1 MREYTGADPVAVS
14 EDDNA
19 VRALL
24 ENGRRAPD
32 RAALAVRE
40 GDAFVDITT
49 AEVVRRVRALAAG
62 LIALGI
68 EPGDRVCIFMRTRVE
83 FTLLDYAIWCAG
95 ATTVTIYETSSADQV
110 EWIVGDSGA
119 VAIVCGNA
127 DLRARYDSVA
137 DRLPECRHVLV
148 ADEGGLD
155 ELTAA
160 GTDVA
165 DVAVDERIAQIEHDS
180 VATLVYTSGTTGRPK
195 GCVVTHGNLIW
206 EVRQVV
212 SKVDDLF
219 TPSGS
224 TLMFLPLAHILAR
237 VVQVACVTRG
247 VKIGY
252 CSGIA
257 QLVPELSLFRPTWVF
272 AVPRVFE
279 KVFNTAQGKA
289 GSGLQRKLFDR
300 AVATAIDY
308 SKQSVTGTVGR
319 VTRIEHA
326 LYDRL
331 VYAKLRRAFG
341 GQLAFAI
348 SGGAPLGE
356 RLGHFFH
363 GAGVLVL
370 EGYGLTETTAAAT
383 LNTPDEFEIGTVGR
397 PIPGAGVRIDDDG
410 EIHLRGG
417 MVFAGYWNNPAATE
431 EVLSGD
437 GWFATGDVG
446 EIDDD
451 GYLRITGRKKELIV
465 TAAGKNVA
473 PAVLEDAVRTHA
485 LVSQVIVIGDQRPF
499 IAAMVT
505 LDVEELVKWAEAR
518 GAQVSAP
525 SELAREL
532 LEDDGQA
539 LRSEIEDAIAAANA
553 QVSRAESIRE
563 FRILSTDFT
572 VEGGELTPT
581 MKLKR
586 GVVTERYSDVIASI
600 YGD

>member
-1 MREYTGADPVAVS
+1 MREYTGADQVVVS
-14 EDDNA
+14 EDDN
-19 VRALL
+19 VVQALL
-24 ENGRRAPD
+24 ENARRAPD

-40 GDAFVDITT
+40 GDAVVDITT
-49 AEVVRRVRALAAG
+49 AEFVRRVRSLAAG
-62 LIALGI
+62 LIALGV

-119 VAIVCGNA
+119 VAIICGNA
-127 DLRARYDSVA
+127 DLRARFDSVA
-137 DRLPECRHVLV
+137 DRVPDCGHVLV
-148 ADEGGLD
+148 ADDADLD
-155 ELTAA
+155 ELAAA
-160 GTDVA
+160 GA
-165 DVAVDERIAQIEHDS
+165 DHADAVDGRIAQIEHGA

-212 SKVDDLF
+212 SEVDDLF

-252 CSGIA
+252 SSGIA

-289 GSGLQRKLFDR
+289 GTGLQRKLFDR
-300 AVATAIDY
+300 AVATAVEY
-308 SKQSVTGTVGR
+308 SRQVTAGGEVRR
-319 VTRIEHA
+319 VTRVEHA

-383 LNTPDEFEIGTVGR
+383 LNTPEHFRIGTVGR
-397 PIPGAGVRIDDDG
+397 PIPGAGVRIADDG
-410 EIHLRGG
+410 EIHLHGG
-417 MVFAGYWNNPAATE
+417 MVFAGYWNNQEATD
-431 EVLSGD
+431 EVLLDD

-451 GYLRITGRKKELIV
+451 GYVRITGRKKELIV

-473 PAVLEDAVRTHA
+473 PAVLEDAVRGHP

-505 LDVEELVKWAEAR
+505 LDVEELAKWAEAR
-518 GAQVSAP
+518 GAQASAP
-525 SELAREL
+525 GELTREL
-532 LEDDGQA
+532 LEDEHQA
-539 LRSEIEDAIAAANA
+539 LRDEVAVAVDAANA

-563 FRILSTDFT
+563 FRILGRDFSI
-572 VEGGELTPT
+572 ESGELTPT

-586 GVVTERYSDVIASI
+586 GVVLERYRDVVSSI